1 VVLAKEE
8 AMSILK
14 TELEKGK
21 RARDLERALAG
32 YKELNKIDKDVTK
45 ITGISGGVDVL
56 TIDQPQKGEE

>member
-21 RARDLERALAG
+21 RARDLEAMERATFFLSS
-32 YKELNKIDKDVTK
+32 IDH
-45 ITGISGGVDVL
+45 SAL
-56 TIDQPQKGEE
+56 ID